1 MGMEFLRG
9 HGVVKR
15 PARRGAAM
23 GLACALLTTGCVSA
37 VAYHAPKAGPETTCI
52 APAPERDLLVGIALS
67 GGGSRAALFGAASLE
82 ALGRVRAP
90 GGGSVLE
97 EVAYL
102 SSVSGGSIA
111 AAYYASQKPPRE
123 TPVLTPEGALTSDYQ
138 AFFARFKEG
147 LEQDFESALI
157 WRQIGS
163 FRWILNASLAARS
176 LAEILS
182 ERLLGPTTFGDLAQ
196 REARGDS
203 PQLLLN
209 TTLYNNGRRFTLS
222 TLPPEAGHYDFF
234 QDLREVM
241 ARQGKTADY
250 PPILHRRWESVLALT
265 PLDLGID
272 PCPVP
277 LAGGVAGSASF
288 PPLVGPISFQVGEE
302 KRYWHFGD
310 GGLYDN
316 TGIESLLF
324 VFLKQLQEHKARRA
338 LIIAFDSSFPFA
350 VGERRLSQRVEP
362 WKLLSYDF
370 SRIPAIM
377 EERASAYA
385 ALFFRSMQIEGVFP
399 DNQTMRVLFVRHTD
413 AQWQDDLSDLP
424 QACRNESPPLDSPTE
439 VTERIAEIP
448 TRLWLGSECDR
459 QLLITAAAKVVAQS
473 QQEIVDFLAGRPTPE
488 GTVR

>member
-1 MGMEFLRG
+1 MEFLRG

-15 PARRGAAM
+15 HVRRGAAL

-52 APAPERDLLVGIALS
+52 APGRERDVLVGVALS

-90 GGGSVLE
+90 GGGSVLGD
-97 EVAYL
+97 VAYL

-123 TPVLTPEGALTSDYQ
+123 SPVLTPDGALTSDYQ
-138 AFFARFKEG
+138 AFFTRYKEG
-147 LEQDFESALI
+147 VEQDFESALI

-163 FRWILNASLAARS
+163 FRWILNSSLAAES
-176 LAEILS
+176 LTEILT

-203 PQLLLN
+203 PELLLN
-209 TTLYNNGRRFTLS
+209 STLYNNGRRFVLS
-222 TLPPEAGHYDFF
+222 TLPPEVGHFDFF
-234 QDLREVM
+234 QDLREAM

-250 PPILHRRWESVLALT
+250 PPILHKRWESVLAIT

-272 PCPVP
+272 PCPVR
-277 LAGGVAGSASF
+277 LAAGVAGSASF

-302 KRYWHFGD
+302 KRYWHIGD

-338 LIIAFDSSFPFA
+338 LIIAFDSSFPFS
-350 VGERRLSQRVEP
+350 VGERRLSLRVEP
-362 WKLLSYDF
+362 WKLLTYDF
-370 SRIPAIM
+370 SRIPGIM

-399 DNQTMRVLFVRHTD
+399 DNQTLHVVYLRHTD
-413 AQWQDDLSDLP
+413 ARWKDDLSDLP
-424 QACRNESPPLDSPTE
+424 EACRNESPPLDSPTA
-439 VTERIAEIP
+439 VVERIAEIP
-448 TRLWLGSECDR
+448 TRLRLPSECNR

-473 QQEIVDFLAGRPTPE
+473 QQEIEDFLAGRPTPE
-488 GTVR
+488 GTVE